1 MHRLIVSA
9 PFGNYIQPEGATAT
23 LGTFTAKERPGRLW
37 RIIKTLRFYPR
48 LRAWVNQI
56 GLRNPGMP
64 WLVERVGSKRIDVSD
79 KIVSVH
85 GFDASEWQDLLTA
98 VAEIRPMALELNL
111 SCPNVGEINWPPE
124 LFAWAVET
132 QVPVIAKLPP
142 VQYELLL
149 EQALVAGIRSFH
161 CCNTLPIPAGG
172 LSGAPLKP
180 VSLACIRRVHELVPE
195 AIRPELR
202 VIGGGGIRSAADI
215 DEYLSAGVH
224 HVAVGTKVMN
234 PRYLFG
240 HGPLRALISH
250 AELCLTERPRISASP
265 LSGSS

>member
-64 WLVERVGSKRIDVSD
+64 WLVERVRSKKIDVGD
-79 KIVSVH
+79 KIVSIH
-85 GFDASEWQDLLTA
+85 GFDAAEWQELLTSIK
-98 VAEIRPMALELNL
+98 EIRPLAVELNL

-124 LFAWAVET
+124 LFSWAMASDV
-132 QVPVIAKLPP
+132 QVIAKLPP
-142 VQYELLL
+142 VQYELIL
-149 EQALVAGIRSFH
+149 EQALAAGIRNFH

-172 LSGAPLKP
+172 LSGSPLKP
-180 VSLACIRRVHELVPE
+180 VALACIRRVQELAPE
-195 AIRPELR
+195 SLR
-202 VIGGGGIRSAADI
+202 SDLRFIGGGGIRNEVDI
-215 DEYLSAGVH
+215 DEYAAAGVH
-224 HVAVGTKVMN
+224 HVAIGTKVMN
-234 PRYLFG
+234 PRYLLG
-240 HGPLRALISH
+240 HGPLRALIAH
-250 AELCLTERPRISASP
+250 AERSLVDRDRA
-265 LSGSS
+265 G